1 MLKMKK
7 MLMFLLLLGGGL
19 SGYSREHL
27 DTASLAIYY
36 RQGRS
41 SFDAVYRNNGT
52 RLDAFMERFRRLQG
66 DTLCSLRYVHV
77 VGGSSPEGGRAV
89 NERLARLRARQ
100 MERRLES
107 DIPLADSLVEY
118 SSSGVDWEGLTS
130 LVETSG
136 LFCREQ
142 ALDVLRNAPERTVL
156 GGKPVDSRKR
166 QLMTLYGGRAWTAM
180 SAELFPSLRS
190 ARIRAVYDRT
200 RLCDLPMWKRS
211 ETSFRRASETVNE
224 MRGGVMGLDS
234 LVGRTEV
241 PDSVRAVMT
250 QVVEVLRNSV
260 EAVSSRDRLDGL
272 LARLRAVER
281 PDSVAALSREAAEV
295 ISEAEEVLSTARKR
309 LATATDGR
317 QQAEQITSV
326 DSLGDS
332 PQTRTRFAALCGT
345 VFDSSREVCEAASVW
360 ERHEAEL
367 TDLAER
373 TERLFRQPDPV
384 ESAESAKKPFYMSLK
399 TNLLYDLAL
408 VPNLGVVIAGDSRY
422 TIADV
427 PGLIPGASEGKGLG
441 LEFLRHIERTEI
453 IAHVIDCAT
462 LEPDRDP
469 MSDYHALENEL
480 ALYADKLELPLGAIP
495 IPERPRIVIL
505 NKIDVPEA
513 KELAEFVRPEFEKLG
528 LKVFEISTASHEGLK
543 ELNFAL
549 SALVHEMREEVA
561 NREQAEEEARVVIKP
576 LETKGRRPR
585 RADEGGSALEFTVER
600 RELGNG
606 EVFFEVRGVKP
617 ERWVMQTNFDNDEAV
632 GYLADRLAKLGVEDE
647 LRRKIDAIV
656 ADLEA

>member
-1 MLKMKK
+1 MSKTIIPANYTPALN
-7 MLMFLLLLGGGL
+7 L
-19 SGYSREHL
+19 Y
-27 DTASLAIYY
+27 DTQRAI
-36 RQGRS
+36 
-41 SFDAVYRNNGT
+41 GT
-52 RLDAFMERFRRLQG
+52 VKRLFA
-66 DTLCSLRYVHV
+66 DTLCATLNLYRVSAPLFVEASTGLNDDLNGVERKVTFDMKDGGIEAQVVQSLAKWKRKALKDYGFR
-77 VGGSSPEGGRAV
+77 VGK
-89 NERLARLRARQ
+89 
-100 MERRLES
+100 
-107 DIPLADSLVEY
+107 
-118 SSSGVDWEGLTS
+118 GLYCDMNATS
-130 LVETSG
+130 LLDYRFMPHRVAGSG
-136 LFCREQ
+136 
-142 ALDVLRNAPERTVL
+142 T
-156 GGKPVDSRKR
+156 
-166 QLMTLYGGRAWTAM
+166 
-180 SAELFPSLRS
+180 
-190 ARIRAVYDRT
+190 
-200 RLCDLPMWKRS
+200 
-211 ETSFRRASETVNE
+211 
-224 MRGGVMGLDS
+224 MGLGDNKDGS
-234 LVGRTEV
+234 KGEDLILPV
-241 PDSVRAVMT
+241 P
-250 QVVEVLRNSV
+250 
-260 EAVSSRDRLDGL
+260 
-272 LARLRAVER
+272 
-281 PDSVAALSREAAEV
+281 
-295 ISEAEEVLSTARKR
+295 
-309 LATATDGR
+309 
-317 QQAEQITSV
+317 
-326 DSLGDS
+326 
-332 PQTRTRFAALCGT
+332 CGT
-345 VFDSSREVCEAASVW
+345 VVFEARGEQGKAKHPGAQLADL
-360 ERHEAEL
+360 RHEGDRCVVAQGGAGGLGNIALANKTRRAPGFALLGEL
-367 TDLAER
+367 GEER
-373 TERLFRQPDPV
+373 DVILELKSIADVALVGFP
-384 ESAESAKKPFYMSLK
+384 SAGKSSLIAAMSSAKPKIADYPF
-399 TNLLYDLAL
+399 TTL

-647 LRRKIDAIV
+647 LRRKGAHPGDEVRIGRGARMVEFDWDPTISAGAEMLDGSNLGARGKDLRLEELDPRTHRRSNAERRAQYHEMMDARAAV
-656 ADLEA
+656 RDAMMAERKAGHWADPTVDDDRHDETSLFGHGESSEDGETEE

>member
-1 MLKMKK
+1 
-7 MLMFLLLLGGGL
+7 MFIDKVRINVKGG
-19 SGYSREHL
+19 
-27 DTASLAIYY
+27 
-36 RQGRS
+36 
-41 SFDAVYRNNGT
+41 NGG
-52 RLDAFMERFRRLQG
+52 AGCM
-66 DTLCSLRYVHV
+66 
-77 VGGSSPEGGRAV
+77 
-89 NERLARLRARQ
+89 
-100 MERRLES
+100 
-107 DIPLADSLVEY
+107 
-118 SSSGVDWEGLTS
+118 
-130 LVETSG
+130 
-136 LFCREQ
+136 
-142 ALDVLRNAPERTVL
+142 
-156 GGKPVDSRKR
+156 
-166 QLMTLYGGRAWTAM
+166 
-180 SAELFPSLRS
+180 
-190 ARIRAVYDRT
+190 
-200 RLCDLPMWKRS
+200 
-211 ETSFRRASETVNE
+211 SFRREAHVPKGGPDGGDGGHGGNVIVVADASVSSLIEYRFKHHFKAERGTHGRGSRMHGATGEDLVLKVPVGTVVREYFEEEGEVGE
-224 MRGGVMGLDS
+224 MIADLTHDGESVTVARGGMGGRGNIHFVTSTRRAPAFAELGEPAEERWIELEMKLMADAA
-234 LVGRTEV
+234 LVGM
-241 PDSVRAVMT
+241 PSAGK
-250 QVVEVLRNSV
+250 
-260 EAVSSRDRLDGL
+260 SSLIAKMSA
-272 LARLRAVER
+272 ARPKIA
-281 PDSVAALSREAAEV
+281 DY
-295 ISEAEEVLSTARKR
+295 
-309 LATATDGR
+309 
-317 QQAEQITSV
+317 
-326 DSLGDS
+326 
-332 PQTRTRFAALCGT
+332 
-345 VFDSSREVCEAASVW
+345 
-360 ERHEAEL
+360 
-367 TDLAER
+367 
-373 TERLFRQPDPV
+373 
-384 ESAESAKKPFYMSLK
+384 PF
-399 TNLLYDLAL
+399 TTL

-469 MSDYHALENEL
+469 ISDYHALENEL

-600 RELGNG
+600 RELGSG

-647 LRRKIDAIV
+647 LRRKGAHPGDEVRIGRGARMVEFDWDPTISAGAEMLDGSNLGARGKDLRLEELDPRTHRRSNAERRAQYHEMMDARAAV
-656 ADLEA
+656 RDAMMAERKAGHWADPTVDDDRHDETSLFGHGESSEDGETEE

>member
-1 MLKMKK
+1 VILELKSIADVALVGFPSAGK
-7 MLMFLLLLGGGL
+7 
-19 SGYSREHL
+19 S
-27 DTASLAIYY
+27 SLIA
-36 RQGRS
+36 
-41 SFDAVYRNNGT
+41 
-52 RLDAFMERFRRLQG
+52 
-66 DTLCSLRYVHV
+66 
-77 VGGSSPEGGRAV
+77 
-89 NERLARLRARQ
+89 
-100 MERRLES
+100 
-107 DIPLADSLVEY
+107 
-118 SSSGVDWEGLTS
+118 
-130 LVETSG
+130 
-136 LFCREQ
+136 
-142 ALDVLRNAPERTVL
+142 
-156 GGKPVDSRKR
+156 
-166 QLMTLYGGRAWTAM
+166 AM
-180 SAELFPSLRS
+180 S
-190 ARIRAVYDRT
+190 
-200 RLCDLPMWKRS
+200 
-211 ETSFRRASETVNE
+211 
-224 MRGGVMGLDS
+224 
-234 LVGRTEV
+234 
-241 PDSVRAVMT
+241 
-250 QVVEVLRNSV
+250 
-260 EAVSSRDRLDGL
+260 
-272 LARLRAVER
+272 
-281 PDSVAALSREAAEV
+281 
-295 ISEAEEVLSTARKR
+295 
-309 LATATDGR
+309 
-317 QQAEQITSV
+317 
-326 DSLGDS
+326 
-332 PQTRTRFAALCGT
+332 
-345 VFDSSREVCEAASVW
+345 
-360 ERHEAEL
+360 
-367 TDLAER
+367 
-373 TERLFRQPDPV
+373 
-384 ESAESAKKPFYMSLK
+384 SAKPKIADYPF
-399 TNLLYDLAL
+399 TTL

-647 LRRKIDAIV
+647 LRRKGAHPGDEVRIGRGARMVEFDWDPTISAGAEMLDGSNLGARGKDLRLEELDPRTHRRSNAERRAQYHEMMDARAAV
-656 ADLEA
+656 RDAMMAERKAGHWADPTVDDDRHDETSLFGHGESSEDGE